1 LLPEILALRARI
13 GRPHVVV
20 VDEAHHML
28 SRDWDPGG
36 AAVPVDLEGFLF
48 VTTTPDQVSRRVLDC
63 VNRLLVVGRDASQS
77 VAAFCAVL
85 EITSPGELP
94 ALAAGEVLVFDPEQ
108 GPASVFHTIPG
119 HADRRRHRRK
129 YAEGRLGEDTSFYFR
144 GPDGKLNLRAHNLIM
159 FLDLADGVDE
169 VTWEWHRR
177 RGDYSQWLRNS
188 VKDAD
193 LAAEVATIEQSGADP
208 VEARR
213 EICAA
218 VERRYTAPG

>member
-1 LLPEILALRARI
+1 
-13 GRPHVVV
+13 
-20 VDEAHHML
+20 
-28 SRDWDPGG
+28 
-36 AAVPVDLEGFLF
+36 
-48 VTTTPDQVSRRVLDC
+48 
-63 VNRLLVVGRDASQS
+63 
-77 VAAFCAVL
+77 
-85 EITSPGELP
+85 
-94 ALAAGEVLVFDPEQ
+94 
-108 GPASVFHTIPG
+108 
-119 HADRRRHRRK
+119 
-129 YAEGRLGEDTSFYFR
+129 
-144 GPDGKLNLRAHNLIM
+144 
-159 FLDLADGVDE
+159 VDE